1 VPFDPVDDKA
11 LPEAC
16 TGLYAGGGFP
26 EVFAEPLAANRPL
39 FEDVR
44 RRVAGGLVT
53 WAECGGLL
61 WLSRSPDG
69 YPLAGAVDAEA
80 RMTDR
85 LALGYRRARVC
96 ADNPVAPVGTELRGH
111 EFHYSTTAPTGHA
124 LELGSRFDSKRKRIR
139 LANHLGQLPP
149 PPPPPRS
156 RAGCVT
162 ERFVAAVC

>member
-1 VPFDPVDDKA
+1 MTRPC
-11 LPEAC
+11 PEAC
-16 TGLYAGGGFP
+16 TGLYAGGGFA

-39 FEDVR
+39 LEDVR

-61 WLSRSPDG
+61 WLSRSLDG

-111 EFHYSTTAPTGHA
+111 EFHYSFTAPSGDV
-124 LELGSRFDSKRKRIR
+124 LELGSRFDSNVSGFASPTI
-139 LANHLGQLPP
+139 LASYLHLHLGAAP
-149 PPPPPRS
+149 
-156 RAGCVT
+156 AVA
-162 ERFVAAVC
+162 ERFVAAAC